1 MGMGTNVGLASEV
14 PAGNEDLHTGSQTCR
29 KCRSDFETRLFMP
42 TQERTRYPFPKG
54 LLRDTHGRA
63 VSMVALI
70 SARRYAKSSPDIGSS
85 NPPKNPEHDV
95 VIPTVP
101 RRHLRLRELPR
112 SPRLCSWSVAEA

>member
-42 TQERTRYPFPKG
+42 TRERTRYAFSKG

-63 VSMVALI
+63 VSMAALI
-70 SARRYAKSSPDIGSS
+70 SARVMRSPLQTLAHQI
-85 NPPKNPEHDV
+85 
-95 VIPTVP
+95 
-101 RRHLRLRELPR
+101 LPR
-112 SPRLCSWSVAEA
+112 TLSTMS